1 MSRKI
6 DDERGPIPMVLGDG
20 IETYE
25 HKQNFN
31 LEKMCHVNNKNIQT
45 FIDIYA
51 NVPLSMALG

>member
-1 MSRKI
+1 MSPNI
-6 DDERGPIPMVLGDG
+6 DDERGPIPMVLGKG

-31 LEKMCHVNNKNIQT
+31 LGKMCHDNNNWTYT

-51 NVPLSMALG
+51 NVPISMALG